1 MVEAMHEQHPDYFKQ
16 HRKNFRYL
24 VLENEPRIGLD
35 IPSGSNYAFGI
46 HASTSDHL
54 CGFDKPSHYH
64 VVFECDSEKRKSYNE
79 PCLYSTFC
87 LLLADCSGFVMHG
100 EVMKRLHMAM
110 QYNVKENK
118 MLLTQA
124 RRKVPLVQIRRD
136 KSTQTCVLPTVSL
149 IRFQRLSQG
158 PSASTLYKIL
168 DILDHGYGCI
178 SSSSLYFSF
187 DASETS

>member
-1 MVEAMHEQHPDYFKQ
+1 MHEQHPDYFKQ

-24 VLENEPRIGLD
+24 VLENEPRIGLN
-35 IPSGSNYAFGI
+35 IPLGSNCAFGI
-46 HASTSDHL
+46 HASTSDLL
-54 CGFDKPSHYH
+54 CGFDKLSHYH
-64 VVFECDSEKRKSYNE
+64 VLFECDSEKRKSYNV

-118 MLLTQA
+118 ILLTQA

-136 KSTQTCVLPTVSL
+136 KSTQTCVLLTVSL
-149 IRFQRLSQG
+149 VRFQRLSQG

-168 DILDHGYGCI
+168 DILDHGYECI

-187 DASETS
+187 DSSETS